1 VPTASQSSSRARSR
15 RAAARDAS
23 AAPRTLRPLV
33 EWLSEFGDT
42 DHWVVSCYLKLE
54 PRDRERGKYVIK
66 LKNRIRDRLG
76 WLETIGVG
84 RTERQLIEG
93 DLNRIREY
101 LEDPGN
107 LPVGRGIAV
116 FACEPLAL
124 FEAVSLPHVFRSR
137 LAIDHSPLV
146 RELAALEDEFGLVI
160 CAVYDRQSAR
170 FFQVTAVEVVELASL
185 AAVEATRPGRFRGPR
200 VAWGRKGSAMAPGE
214 HNYHQR
220 IKEEKHRH
228 YARIAERLAELTRG
242 DTKLRGIVIAGVG
255 NDVGALEPH
264 LHPYVAKL
272 VLGTAKLNPKTATPA
287 TVMQAV
293 LDVRHQ
299 AERQWERQHVAA
311 LQEARGTG
319 WAVEGIEPV
328 LTALS
333 YGQVRTLLVDPAA
346 EQGGARCSATGRLTT
361 AEGGC
366 QEEGDA
372 LPVLDVIDDAIEDAL
387 RQGALVDVVEDES
400 LRTQVPGLAALL
412 RFQLRGA

>member
-1 VPTASQSSSRARSR
+1 MPTASQSSSRARSR
-15 RAAARDAS
+15 RAAAREAS

-33 EWLSEFGDT
+33 AWLTEFGDT

-76 WLETIGVG
+76 WLETMGVD
-84 RTERQLIEG
+84 REERQLIEG
-93 DLNRIREY
+93 DLSRIREY

-137 LAIDHSPLV
+137 LAIDRSPLV

-160 CAVYDRQSAR
+160 CAVYDRHSAR

-185 AAVEATRPGRFRGPR
+185 AAVEATRPGKFRGPR
-200 VAWGRKGSAMAPGE
+200 VAWGAKGSAMTPGE

-228 YARIAERLAELTRG
+228 YARIAQRLAELTRG
-242 DTKLRGIVIAGVG
+242 DTSVRGIVIAGVG

-272 VLGTAKLNPKTATPA
+272 VLGTAKSNPKTATPA
-287 TVMQAV
+287 TVMEAV

-299 AERQWERQHVAA
+299 AEREWERQHVAE
-311 LQEARGTG
+311 LQEARGSG
-319 WAVEGIEPV
+319 WAVEGVEPV

-346 EQGGARCSATGRLTT
+346 EQGGARCAATGRLTT
-361 AEGGC
+361 ADGGC
-366 QEEGDA
+366 PGEGDA
-372 LPVLDVIDDAIEDAL
+372 LPVLDVIDEAIEDAL

-400 LRTQVPGLAALL
+400 LRMQVPGLAALL